1 MNLTQLQKIFE
12 NATDEQL
19 NQINNFYRK
28 DKDTIKNL
36 QEENNNLVTQVA
48 EFKEKVTELEKNQDN
63 SEELQKTIQDLKF
76 KMKEQEEQYKKEAEE
91 RQINDVIADVFVD
104 KKFINDI
111 TKQGYTN
118 KLKEA
123 ILDPN
128 NKGKSA
134 RDLFEEMTKDIDN
147 IFMNEQQEKV
157 VIPAVGNVSSNKILT
172 REQIQAMSTDE
183 INKNWELVSNSLKE
197 VK

>member
-1 MNLTQLQKIFE
+1 MNLTQLQKICE
-12 NATDEQL
+12 NATEEQL
-19 NQINNFYRK
+19 NQINNFYQK

-36 QEENNNLVTQVA
+36 QEENNNLTTQVA
-48 EFKEKVTELEKNQDN
+48 EFKEKITELEKNQGN
-63 SEELQKTIQDLKF
+63 AEELQKTIQDLKT

-91 RQINDVIADVFVD
+91 RQLNEVITDVFAD

-123 ILDPN
+123 ILDPA

-134 RDLFEEMTKDIDN
+134 KELFEAMTKDVEN
-147 IFMNEQQEKV
+147 IFTNEQQEKV
-157 VIPAVGNVSSNKILT
+157 TIPAVGSTGSGISFTEK
-172 REQIQAMSTDE
+172 QIESMSIDD
-183 INKNWELVSNSLKE
+183 INANWENIKKGVIK
-197 VK
+197 